1 MSRTF
6 GEDLEL
12 FAEAVRTIR
21 QPDFEAILRTVKDYL
36 SSSLSVSKI
45 EVVRRQSRGHD
56 LVLVPVIDKSDPYG
70 AYGLFDREGR
80 PNGQNAFSYI
90 KQRNLWIISSGEE
103 ETLAKSKIYVD
114 QWSDSHA
121 DEIPTFVRFEE
132 NKRHRGDE
140 RTRTL
145 ICVPVY
151 KKNITAVVYYES
163 KEEA

>member
-36 SSSLSVSKI
+36 SSSLSVSTI

-70 AYGLFDREGR
+70 AYGRFDQEGR
-80 PNGQNAFSYI
+80 PNGQNAFS
-90 KQRNLWIISSGEE
+90 SSSSAIFGLFLVEG
-103 ETLAKSKIYVD
+103 KRHWQSQKIYVD